1 MDKNFLND
9 FPILRSKMNGHPLTY
24 LDNSA
29 TTQKPESVVRSI
41 CGYYGGCNANPHR
54 GVYELSVK
62 ATKVYEDARR
72 KVAAFLNAKPQEII
86 FTKNATESLN
96 LIAYSFGLNNLHAG
110 DEILITIA
118 EHHSNLVPW
127 QRVARATGATLNY
140 IYLAADGNL
149 SAEEID
155 KKLTRRTKILAVTQI
170 SNVLGLVNDVK
181 TLAARA
187 HEVGAVVV
195 VDGAQS
201 VPHIPVDVKL
211 LRIDILS
218 ASAHKFNGPKGI
230 GFLYVRD
237 GLKLLPHIDGGG
249 QEFSRRAGTENVP
262 AIAAMALALEKNL
275 LNMER
280 NTVRVKTC
288 ADELLTYLR
297 ANEIDFILNG
307 GENRLPGHLSLSFKN
322 CDGESLMHR
331 LDLKNI
337 CVATGSACNS
347 QQTKISHVLQ
357 ALKIPQ
363 DYIRGTI
370 RITFGKENSHDDA
383 KTIGNNLVKILQPCQ
398 NQQFLIR

>member
-1 MDKNFLND
+1 MTVANSLNKIIYVDNAATTKIDDDALALMFALQKNF
-9 FPILRSKMNGHPLTY
+9 F
-24 LDNSA
+24 
-29 TTQKPESVVRSI
+29 
-41 CGYYGGCNANPHR
+41 ANPSAA
-54 GVYELSVK
+54 YKLSRPLK
-62 ATKVYEDARR
+62 KILKESREKIASCI
-72 KVAAFLNAKPQEII
+72 NAEPQEII
-86 FTKNATESLN
+86 FTSGGTESDNWAIKSAVLAHLSERPNIITSAVEHKAILNSCAAMENLGCSITKLPVDKIGVVNPADLQERILPQTKIISVMLANNEVGTIQPVKSLAEIAHATE
-96 LIAYSFGLNNLHAG
+96 IIFHT
-110 DEILITIA
+110 D
-118 EHHSNLVPW
+118 
-127 QRVARATGATLNY
+127 
-140 IYLAADGNL
+140 
-149 SAEEID
+149 
-155 KKLTRRTKILAVTQI
+155 AVQ
-170 SNVLGLVNDVK
+170 
-181 TLAARA
+181 A
-187 HEVGAVVV
+187 VG
-195 VDGAQS
+195 
-201 VPHIPVDVKL
+201 HIPVDVKL

-297 ANEIDFILNG
+297 AKEIDFILNG

>member
-1 MDKNFLND
+1 MENLGCSVTKLPVDKIGVVNPADLQKR
-9 FPILRSKMNGHPLTY
+9 ILPQTKIISVMLANNEVGTIQPVKSLAEIAH
-24 LDNSA
+24 A
-29 TTQKPESVVRSI
+29 T
-41 CGYYGGCNANPHR
+41 
-54 GVYELSVK
+54 
-62 ATKVYEDARR
+62 
-72 KVAAFLNAKPQEII
+72 EII
-86 FTKNATESLN
+86 FHT
-96 LIAYSFGLNNLHAG
+96 
-110 DEILITIA
+110 D
-118 EHHSNLVPW
+118 
-127 QRVARATGATLNY
+127 
-140 IYLAADGNL
+140 
-149 SAEEID
+149 
-155 KKLTRRTKILAVTQI
+155 AVQ
-170 SNVLGLVNDVK
+170 
-181 TLAARA
+181 A
-187 HEVGAVVV
+187 VG
-195 VDGAQS
+195 
-201 VPHIPVDVKL
+201 HIPVDVKL

-307 GENRLPGHLSLSFKN
+307 GKNRLPGHLSLSFKN

>member
-1 MDKNFLND
+1 MTVANSLNKITYVDNAATTKIDDDALALMFALQKNF
-9 FPILRSKMNGHPLTY
+9 Y
-24 LDNSA
+24 
-29 TTQKPESVVRSI
+29 
-41 CGYYGGCNANPHR
+41 ANPSAA
-54 GVYELSVK
+54 YKLSRPLK
-62 ATKVYEDARR
+62 KILKESREKIASCI
-72 KVAAFLNAKPQEII
+72 NAEPQEII
-86 FTKNATESLN
+86 FTSGGTESDNWAIKSAVLAHLSERPNIITSAVEHKAILNSCAAMENLGCSVTKLPVDKIGVVNPADLQERILPQTKIISVMLANNEVGTIQPVKSLAEIAHATE
-96 LIAYSFGLNNLHAG
+96 IIFHT
-110 DEILITIA
+110 D
-118 EHHSNLVPW
+118 
-127 QRVARATGATLNY
+127 
-140 IYLAADGNL
+140 
-149 SAEEID
+149 
-155 KKLTRRTKILAVTQI
+155 AVQ
-170 SNVLGLVNDVK
+170 
-181 TLAARA
+181 A
-187 HEVGAVVV
+187 VG
-195 VDGAQS
+195 
-201 VPHIPVDVKL
+201 HIPVDVKL

-280 NTVRVKTC
+280 NTARVKTC
-288 ADELLTYLR
+288 ADELLIYLR